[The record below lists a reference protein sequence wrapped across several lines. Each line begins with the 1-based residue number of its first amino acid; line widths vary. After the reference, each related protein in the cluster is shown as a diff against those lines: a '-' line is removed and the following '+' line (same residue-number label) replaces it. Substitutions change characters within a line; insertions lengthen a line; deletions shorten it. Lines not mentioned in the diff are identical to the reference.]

1 MSYYDI
7 LQIPSNAN
15 IIDIKKQFRLLA
27 TKYHPD
33 NHNTGDAKLFSQ
45 VAQAYECLSNDSKRN
60 DYDRSLQIENDVSI
74 KEEELIKDSLY
85 YRKSFKDFISSQPKD
100 TQTFENAKK
109 QFQEQMNVYSAS
121 LMENPKIDINKRM
134 ADFEIEREQAEL
146 EFSNSVSKISYKAD
160 NFNTIFDNKYK
171 KKSNQI
177 IKIEE
182 LAPVDLHDMS
192 GNMLSYSAFD
202 DEPNNND
209 AYLDNYA
216 SSIQTTNN
224 IYSNNNMGFETL
236 KISKSDIDSKDM
248 EQLIKEREQLIKER
262 EEEYIFFK
270 NNNKQN
276 IVSKP

>member
-15 IIDIKKQFRLLA
+15 IIDIKKQFRILA

-74 KEEELIKDSLY
+74 KEEEIIKDSLY
-85 YRKSFKDFISSQPKD
+85 YRKSFKDFITSQPKD

-121 LMENPKIDINKRM
+121 LMENSKIDINKRM

>member
-15 IIDIKKQFRLLA
+15 IIDIKKQFRILA

-121 LMENPKIDINKRM
+121 LMENSKIDINKRM

>member
-15 IIDIKKQFRLLA
+15 IIDIKKQFRILA

-121 LMENPKIDINKRM
+121 LMENTKIDINKRM

-236 KISKSDIDSKDM
+236 KISKSDIDKDM